1 MSKPFKKL
9 HVAALSILVK
19 SGAEI
24 QLLPAGEFRAR
35 DGRPEKI
42 GSWNCSAEIAK
53 GVIALAAARQTPLVI
68 DYEHQTLLSEK
79 NGQPAPAAGWF
90 KTLEWREGDGLYA
103 TDVEWTD
110 KARAMIEAK
119 EYLYLSPVFSFD
131 PSTGAVLQINH
142 AALTNVPA
150 LDGMAEVA
158 VMSAYAH
165 RFSDQPNHEEPD
177 MDLLKK
183 LLTAIGLAETTT
195 ETEALAAVAAL
206 KTKAEQSGALE
217 SQVAA
222 LKTANPDPAKFVSVE
237 TMNALQGQVAAL
249 STKLNT
255 QELDTVI
262 TDALTAGK
270 LLPPQEA
277 WARELGGKDMV
288 SLKSYLANAVA
299 IAPSKQQT
307 DGKENGASTGDGKL
321 SAEEQAVC
329 KQMGLSEEAFLKT
342 KATS

>member
-1 MSKPFKKL
+1 
-9 HVAALSILVK
+9 
-19 SGAEI
+19 
-24 QLLPAGEFRAR
+24 
-35 DGRPEKI
+35 
-42 GSWNCSAEIAK
+42 
-53 GVIALAAARQTPLVI
+53 
-68 DYEHQTLLSEK
+68 
-79 NGQPAPAAGWF
+79 
-90 KTLEWREGDGLYA
+90 
-103 TDVEWTD
+103 
-110 KARAMIEAK
+110 
-119 EYLYLSPVFSFD
+119 
-131 PSTGAVLQINH
+131 
-142 AALTNVPA
+142 
-150 LDGMAEVA
+150 
-158 VMSAYAH
+158 
-165 RFSDQPNHEEPD
+165 